1 MNNKKEIIK
10 LWSILLVCTTILNI
24 VLLIILFVFELYE
37 LAIISVFTISW
48 NIIALVIW
56 ILSFNIQDKKLNI
69 ENNEIEIYAGFTNHY
84 IKVNGE
90 LKDEYKSD
98 LSFVP
103 IKLSCLINDK
113 KLEVTISLSNH
124 IVVKFDDELIK

>member
-24 VLLIILFVFELYE
+24 VLLIILFAFELYG
-37 LAIISVFTISW
+37 LGIIIAFTIPW
-48 NIIALVIW
+48 NMIALVFW
-56 ILSFNIQDKKLNI
+56 ILSFNIQYKKIAI
-69 ENNEIEIYAGFTNHY
+69 EDNEIEIYAGFANHY

-90 LKDEYKSD
+90 LKDEYKSE
-98 LSFVP
+98 LSFSP
-103 IKLSCLINDK
+103 IKLSCLLNDK

>member
-10 LWSILLVCTTILNI
+10 LWSILLVGTTILNI
-24 VLLIILFVFELYE
+24 LLLIILFVFELYE

-69 ENNEIEIYAGFTNHY
+69 ENNEIEIYAGFANHY

-90 LKDEYKSD
+90 LKDEYKSG
-98 LSFVP
+98 LSFIP

-113 KLEVTISLSNH
+113 KLEVTISTSNH
-124 IVVKFDDELIK
+124 IVVKLDDELVK

>member
-10 LWSILLVCTTILNI
+10 LWSILLVGTTILNI
-24 VLLIILFVFELYE
+24 LLLIILFVFELYE

-69 ENNEIEIYAGFTNHY
+69 ENNEIEIYAGFANHY

-90 LKDEYKSD
+90 LKDEYKSG

-113 KLEVTISLSNH
+113 KLEVTISTSNH
-124 IVVKFDDELIK
+124 IVVKLDDELVK